1 MNFLYERNSIFKNYK
16 MSDIKQKIRLGNEYA
31 TYYLT

>member
-1 MNFLYERNSIFKNYK
+1 MKGILFFKNYK

-31 TYYLT
+31 IYYLT